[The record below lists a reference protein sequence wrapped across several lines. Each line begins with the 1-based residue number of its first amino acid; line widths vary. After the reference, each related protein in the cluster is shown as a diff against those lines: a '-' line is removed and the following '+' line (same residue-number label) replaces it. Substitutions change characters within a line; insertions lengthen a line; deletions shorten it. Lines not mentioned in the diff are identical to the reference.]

1 MEVFQ
6 RILKAGVDAHAS
18 DIHIKVGGPVV
29 LRISRQLVAIEA
41 PIPTVEW
48 TENVINHILPH
59 HMKAHFAE
67 KREADFSYL
76 VQGVGRFRTNV
87 FQQRGEMAIAMRYVK
102 ATVPDFENLGLP
114 PVMRQ
119 LAESPRGIRLG

>member
-6 RILKAGVDAHAS
+6 RILKAAVDAHAS

-48 TENVINHILPH
+48 MENVIDHIIPP
-59 HMKAHFAE
+59 HMKEHFKE

-76 VQGVGRFRTNV
+76 VHGIGRFRTNV

-102 ATVPDFENLGLP
+102 ASVPDFENLGLP
-114 PVMRQ
+114 PVLRE
-119 LAESPRGIRLG
+119 LAEA